1 MNDFFN
7 VKGCGLCGCMNKP
20 GLLKGLGDDDMDVL
34 FKNRHEVI
42 FHPDE
47 TIFKQNTALTHIAC
61 VKEGFVK
68 MSTEAN
74 HNRNFMIRIV
84 QPGEFIGGMGI
95 YVEEIHLVTC
105 TAITAVRVCLI
116 NLQSFKNTLEQSN
129 KLAINLI
136 TKLNRHAIQST
147 KQTVNL
153 TSKSM
158 YSRVAMMLIYL
169 SEVVYKDTNF
179 DTTLKR
185 QDLADLCALA
195 KESTIRILKE
205 FRDNRV
211 ITINNNSFIIHNMQE
226 LKKISRFS

>member
-1 MNDFFN
+1 MIDCNN
-7 VKGCGLCGCMNKP
+7 VKDCRLCCCEVKP
-20 GLLKGLGDDDMDVL
+20 GLYKGMVKDDMDIL
-34 FKNRHEVI
+34 FKDRHEVI
-42 FHPDE
+42 FHPEE
-47 TIFKQNTALTHIAC
+47 TIFKQNTVLTHIAC

-84 QPGEFIGGMGI
+84 QPGEVVGGMGL
-95 YVEEIHLVTC
+95 YVDEIHRATC
-105 TAITAVRVCLI
+105 TAITPVKVCLI
-116 NLQSFKNTLEQSN
+116 NLNSFKNTLEQSN
-129 KLAINLI
+129 QFAINLI
-136 TKLNRHAIQST
+136 KKLNKHAIHST
-147 KQTVNL
+147 KQTVDL

-158 YSRVAMMLIYL
+158 YSRVAVMLIYL
-169 SEVVYKDTNF
+169 SEIIYKDTSF

-205 FRDNRV
+205 FKESKI
-211 ITINNNSFIIHNMQE
+211 ITINNNSFEIHNMQE